1 MPEGME
7 MEKLQQ
13 AVCLLLDRVKNQLED
28 DQTGVLTSQAVKHY
42 ASTLKDIRELLR
54 QEQGGN
60 DGILVEMSKELEEYS
75 S

>member
-1 MPEGME
+1 MPEGIE
-7 MEKLQQ
+7 MDQIQQ
-13 AVCLLLDRVKNQLED
+13 AACLLLDRVKDRIED
-28 DQTGVLTSQAVKHY
+28 TNAGELTSQAAKHY